1 MSRRGQNIIIYE
13 PLFLEKA
20 YETLPVV
27 SDFKE
32 FMDMCDLVVANR
44 VDDLLVGY
52 EDKVYSRDIYS
63 VD

>member
-1 MSRRGQNIIIYE
+1 
-13 PLFLEKA
+13 
-20 YETLPVV
+20 VV
-27 SDFKE
+27 SNFKE
-32 FMDMCDLVVANR
+32 FIDMCDLVVANR